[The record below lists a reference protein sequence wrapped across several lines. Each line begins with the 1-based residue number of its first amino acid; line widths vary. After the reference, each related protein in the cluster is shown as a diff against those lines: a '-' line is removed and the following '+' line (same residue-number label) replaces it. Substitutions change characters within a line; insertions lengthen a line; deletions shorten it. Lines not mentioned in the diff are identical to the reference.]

1 MLFAEYLE
9 TLQFDRLVRLWNE
22 FCFSENG
29 SAEDASYDSIEELSD
44 NGICTG
50 IELTR
55 AVFFGDVRGW
65 YDKVSFNGYG
75 NLYSVYDLENSPI
88 DLRYLAKW
96 LKDEDH
102 EVYQEW
108 IEDILGDFSEY
119 LEANVD
125 KTELY
130 ELWVEYE
137 FWGEPASDDEVK
149 DMFDVETLAA
159 DLLNDN
165 HEYFQDWL
173 EEQEEDEISEDI

>member
-1 MLFAEYLE
+1 MLFAEYLKK
-9 TLQFDRLVRLWNE
+9 LDFDRLVRLWNE

-29 SAEDASYDSIEELSD
+29 SAEDEIYDSIEELSD

-88 DLRYLAKW
+88 DLRYLAEW

-137 FWGEPASDDEVK
+137 FEGEPASDDEVK

-159 DLLNDN
+159 DLIQDN
-165 HEYFQDWL
+165 HQLFKAWL
-173 EEQEEDEISEDI
+173 EEE